1 MKATFQTYDLYLAVA
16 LKLSGFRLLDLKKD
30 YNGRGL
36 FIFEDRPDRANY
48 VRDYF
53 AGELKGSLK
62 GFASVWADLKAL
74 VNEMDMEKPNARST
88 Q

>member
-1 MKATFQTYDLYLAVA
+1 MKTFTTHDLYLASA

-30 YNGRGL
+30 HNGRGL
-36 FIFEDRPDRANY
+36 FIFEDRPDKAAY

-53 AGELKGSLK
+53 AGELTGSLK

-74 VNEMDMEKPNARST
+74 VNEMDMEKRNGRST
-88 Q
+88 T

>member
-1 MKATFQTYDLYLAVA
+1 MKTTFATHDLYLASA

-30 YNGRGL
+30 HNGKGL
-36 FIFEDRPDRANY
+36 FIFEDRPDRAKY

-53 AGELKGSLK
+53 GGDLTGSLK

-74 VNEMDMEKPNARST
+74 VNEIDMEKKNGREIL
-88 Q
+88 